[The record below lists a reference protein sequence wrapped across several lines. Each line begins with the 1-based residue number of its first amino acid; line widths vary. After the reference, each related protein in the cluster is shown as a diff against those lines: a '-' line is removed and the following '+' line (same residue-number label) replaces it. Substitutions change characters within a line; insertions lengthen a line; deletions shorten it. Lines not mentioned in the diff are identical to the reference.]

1 MDHEI
6 HDQLKRA
13 QRRQSIKHHPEKAF
27 IAFSQS
33 AEGEVFPGEGEYLSP
48 IQENEEREEENTA
61 LERQIERA
69 LQ

>member
-13 QRRQSIKHHPEKAF
+13 HRRPCIKHHPEKTL
-27 IAFSQS
+27 ITFSQS
-33 AEGEVFPGEGEYLSP
+33 AEGEVFPGEGEYLSH
-48 IQENEEREEENTA
+48 IQENEEREKEITA